1 MEYSYYGNSGLRI
14 SKIGL
19 GLMKISNTDLEN
31 ATKIV
36 EHAYKKGINYF
47 DTGEFYGEGKSE
59 IMLGQ
64 IIKKLNIPREKLVI
78 STKLWNYGK
87 GPNDRMFSRKRIIE
101 AVNNCLKRLDLD
113 YVDVL
118 IISRFDLNTPVE
130 EVVRAVNYLIE
141 KGKVFYW
148 GTSQWSA
155 DRIKQAHEICI
166 KRNLIEPICE
176 QTQYNMIDREKI
188 EYEYRDLFKNNKLG
202 ISVWGALYN
211 GILSGQYIDKEI
223 DPKKPEN
230 GIISFFCHIYFKN
243 QKNWN
248 EKIKKLKQIAEEK
261 LKCTLAQFAIC
272 WILLNPDI
280 STCLI
285 ASNTL
290 ERIEEGIECVNIYK
304 KIPIEVLK
312 EIEEI
317 LDNKPQTDFDYDN
330 FQVVKSRRDIAL
342 GL

>member
-1 MEYSYYGNSGLRI
+1 
-14 SKIGL
+14 
-19 GLMKISNTDLEN
+19 
-31 ATKIV
+31 
-36 EHAYKKGINYF
+36 
-47 DTGEFYGEGKSE
+47 
-59 IMLGQ
+59 
-64 IIKKLNIPREKLVI
+64 
-78 STKLWNYGK
+78 
-87 GPNDRMFSRKRIIE
+87 MFSRKRIIE

-261 LKCTLAQFAIC
+261 LKCTLAQLAIC

>member
-1 MEYSYYGNSGLRI
+1 
-14 SKIGL
+14 
-19 GLMKISNTDLEN
+19 
-31 ATKIV
+31 
-36 EHAYKKGINYF
+36 
-47 DTGEFYGEGKSE
+47 
-59 IMLGQ
+59 
-64 IIKKLNIPREKLVI
+64 
-78 STKLWNYGK
+78 
-87 GPNDRMFSRKRIIE
+87 MFSRKRIIE

-230 GIISFFCHIYFKN
+230 GIISFFCHIYVKN

-261 LKCTLAQFAIC
+261 LKCTLAQLAIC

-312 EIEEI
+312 ETEEI
-317 LDNKPQTDFDYDN
+317 LDNKPQTDLDYDN